1 MRTNKSGRSRI
12 SARLFMTG
20 LVLALASACAEQETA
35 APTPEPT
42 AAAIEAGL
50 PSPGS
55 ATNATKQANA
65 ALAERL
71 DHAPG
76 TDGEDARRDR
86 LAYIEDEA
94 ILAADGSVVWAIP
107 QFDFLDE
114 QAPETVNPSL
124 WRQSQL
130 AAHHGLFKVTD
141 GIYQVRG
148 YDLSVMSV
156 IEGETGWIV
165 VDPLTAN
172 ETAAAALKLVND
184 TLGERPVTG
193 VLYTHSHADH
203 FGGARGVISDE
214 DVAAGVPI
222 LAPIGFSEN
231 AVSENLIAGN
241 QMSRR
246 ATLMFGN
253 TLPRSVTAHV
263 GSGLGPGLPNGTIS
277 LILPT
282 EEIEGRGT
290 VRVIDGV
297 TFEFIDAAGTE
308 APAEFMFYL
317 PEMRALCTAEV
328 ATATFHNVLTPRGAK
343 VRDALKWSRA
353 IDYVLAEYG
362 ETSDVVFAS
371 HHWPTWG
378 QENVAQFLRSQR
390 DIYRYVHD
398 QTLRNANAG
407 ATMIE
412 AAEAVEEPAFQ
423 GGDFT
428 TRGYY
433 GTLNHNAKAVY
444 QHYFGWWGGVP
455 ADYNR
460 LPLEVTASRYVEAM
474 GGAGPALEIG
484 QAAFAKGDY
493 RWAAEVFN
501 HLVFA
506 EPDNAEARDWLAAT
520 YEQLGF
526 QAESGAWRSYYLTG
540 AAELR
545 RGVPDVGNPNL
556 GNADF
561 LKAVPSLDLF
571 DALAVR
577 YNPSKMERD
586 PFVIVFNFPDRDE
599 TISVLV
605 ETSVLVPREGATD
618 DPTAT
623 VTIDRHDLDRLILG
637 EAAPLGLI
645 TSGKMKLSGNRGAV
659 STMFDALDQP
669 DFWFNTVVP

>member
-1 MRTNKSGRSRI
+1 MRIWMSGLC
-12 SARLFMTG
+12 AA
-20 LVLALASACAEQETA
+20 LVASCGQQAEINE
-35 APTPEPT
+35 TPEPSAT
-42 AAAIEAGL
+42 AIEAGL
-50 PSPGS
+50 PAPGT
-55 ATNATKQANA
+55 ATSATKQANA
-65 ALAERL
+65 ALATRL
-71 DHAPG
+71 DLSLG
-76 TDGEDARRDR
+76 SDGEDARRDR
-86 LAYIEDEA
+86 IAYIEDEA
-94 ILAADGSVVWAIP
+94 ILDADGNVVWAIP
-107 QFDFLDE
+107 QFEFLE
-114 QAPETVNPSL
+114 GEAPETVNPSL

-130 AAHHGLFKVTD
+130 AAHHGLFQVSE

-156 IEGETGWIV
+156 IEGDTGWIV
-165 VDPLTAN
+165 VDPLTST

-203 FGGARGVISDE
+203 FGGARGVISDQDIAE
-214 DVAAGVPI
+214 GVPV
-222 LAPIGFSEN
+222 LAPIGFSES

-253 TLPRSVTAHV
+253 TLPRSTTAHV

-317 PEMRALCTAEV
+317 PEKNALCTAEV

-362 ETSDVVFAS
+362 ESSDVVFAS

-378 QENVAQFLRSQR
+378 QENVVDFLESQR

-407 ATMIE
+407 ATMVE
-412 AAEAVEEPAFQ
+412 AAEAVEEPEFQ
-423 GGDFT
+423 AGDFA

-460 LPLEVTASRYVEAM
+460 LPHEVTASRYVDAM
-474 GGAGPALEIG
+474 GGAGAVLSIG
-484 QAAFAKGDY
+484 QDAFASGDY
-493 RWAAEVFN
+493 RWAAELFN
-501 HLVFA
+501 HVVFA
-506 EPDNAEARDWLAAT
+506 DPENKDARDWLSAT

-545 RGVPDVGNPNL
+545 RGLPNVGDPQI

-571 DALAVR
+571 DALAAR
-577 YNPSKMERD
+577 YNPSKMDRD
-586 PFVIVFNFPDRDE
+586 PFSIVFEFPDTGE
-599 TISVLV
+599 TVSLLV
-605 ETSVLVPREGATD
+605 EKAVLVPRDGGVEA
-618 DPTAT
+618 PAAT
-623 VTIDRHDLDRLILG
+623 VTINRLDFDRLILG
-637 EAAPLGLI
+637 EAGPLGLM
-645 TSGKMKLSGNRGAV
+645 TSGKMKIDGKRGAV

-669 DFWFNTVVP
+669 DFWFNTVTP

>member
-1 MRTNKSGRSRI
+1 MRI
-12 SARLFMTG
+12 IVAG
-20 LVLALASACAEQETA
+20 LGLALLAACGQEE
-35 APTPEPT
+35 APPPEPS
-42 AAAIEAGL
+42 ASAIEAGL
-50 PSPGS
+50 PAPGT
-55 ATNATKQANA
+55 ATSFTRQANA
-65 ALAERL
+65 DLAARL
-71 DHAPG
+71 DLSDG
-76 TDGEDARRDR
+76 SDGEDARRDR
-86 LAYIEDEA
+86 LAYIEDDA
-94 ILAADGSVVWAIP
+94 ILNANGDVVWAIP
-107 QFDFLDE
+107 QFEFLDAE
-114 QAPETVNPSL
+114 APETVNPSL

-130 AAHHGLFKVTD
+130 AAHHGLFKVMD

-156 IEGETGWIV
+156 IEGDTGWIL
-165 VDPLTAN
+165 VDPLTAT

-203 FGGARGVISDE
+203 FGGARGVITDE
-214 DVAAGVPI
+214 QVAAGVPV
-222 LAPIGFSEN
+222 LAPIGFSES

-253 TLPRSVTAHV
+253 TLPRSTTAHV
-263 GSGLGPGLPNGTIS
+263 GSGLGPGLPNGTVS
-277 LILPT
+277 LLLPT

-317 PEMRALCTAEV
+317 PEKRALCTAEV

-343 VRDALKWSRA
+343 VRDALKWSRV

-362 ETSDVVFAS
+362 DESDVVFAS

-378 QENVAQFLRSQR
+378 QEEVAGFLASQR

-407 ATMIE
+407 ATMVE
-412 AAEAVEEPAFQ
+412 AAEAVEEPGFQ
-423 GGDFT
+423 AEDFA

-460 LPLEVTASRYVEAM
+460 LPHEVTASRYVEAM
-474 GGAGPALEIG
+474 GGADRVLEIG
-484 QAAFAKGDY
+484 QTAFESGDY

-506 EPDNAEARDWLAAT
+506 DPDNQEGRDWLSAT

-545 RGVPDVGNPNL
+545 RGVPDLGNPNL
-556 GNADF
+556 GNPDF

-577 YNPSKMERD
+577 YNPGEMDRD
-586 PFVIVFNFPDRDE
+586 PFVVVFNFPDRDE
-599 TISVLV
+599 TISLLV
-605 ETSVLVPREGATD
+605 EKSVLVPRPGVTPDA
-618 DPTAT
+618 TAT
-623 VTIDRHDLDRLILG
+623 VTINRSDLDRLILG

-645 TSGKMKLSGNRGAV
+645 TGGKMKISGQRSAV
-659 STMFDALDQP
+659 SAMFDALDQP
-669 DFWFNTVVP
+669 DFWFNTVTP

>member
-1 MRTNKSGRSRI
+1 MRI
-12 SARLFMTG
+12 WIAG
-20 LVLALASACAEQETA
+20 LCTALAAACGQQPETSQTTEPSAT
-35 APTPEPT
+35 
-42 AAAIEAGL
+42 AIEAGL
-50 PSPGS
+50 PTPGS
-55 ATNATKQANA
+55 ATAATQQANA
-65 ALAERL
+65 DLAARL
-71 DHAPG
+71 DLSQG
-76 TDGEDARRDR
+76 SDGEDARRDR
-86 LAYIEDEA
+86 LAFIEDEA
-94 ILAADGSVVWAIP
+94 ILGADGNVVWAIP
-107 QFDFLDE
+107 QFEFLDGD
-114 QAPETVNPSL
+114 APDTVNPSL

-130 AAHHGLFKVTD
+130 SAHHGLFKVSD

-148 YDLSVMSV
+148 YDLAVMSV
-156 IEGETGWIV
+156 IEGDTGWII
-165 VDPLTAN
+165 VDPLTAT

-193 VLYTHSHADH
+193 MLYTHSHADH

-214 DVAAGVPI
+214 DVAAGVPV
-222 LAPIGFSEN
+222 LAPVGFSES

-253 TLPRSVTAHV
+253 TLPRSTTAHV

-282 EEIEGRGT
+282 EEIDGRGT

-317 PEMRALCTAEV
+317 PEKRALCTAEV

-362 ETSDVVFAS
+362 ARSDVVFAS

-378 QENVAQFLRSQR
+378 QENVVGFLESQR

-407 ATMIE
+407 ATMVE
-412 AAEAVEEPAFQ
+412 AAEAVEEPDFQ
-423 GGDFT
+423 ADDFT

-455 ADYNR
+455 AEYNR
-460 LPLEVTASRYVEAM
+460 LPHEVTASRYVEAM
-474 GGAGPALEIG
+474 GGADAVLSIG
-484 QAAFAKGDY
+484 QDAFASGDY
-493 RWAAEVFN
+493 RWAAELFN

-506 EPDNAEARDWLAAT
+506 DPDNKDARDWLSAT

-545 RGVPDVGNPNL
+545 RGLPNVGNPQL

-571 DALAVR
+571 DSLASR
-577 YNPSKMERD
+577 YNPSKMNRD
-586 PFVIVFNFPDRDE
+586 PFAVVFAFPDTGE
-599 TISVLV
+599 TISLLV
-605 ETSVLVPREGATD
+605 ETSVLVPRQGGVDA
-618 DPTAT
+618 PAAT
-623 VTIDRHDLDRLILG
+623 VTIDRHDFDRLILG
-637 EAAPLGLI
+637 DAKPLGLM
-645 TSGKMKLSGNRGAV
+645 TSGKMKIQGQRGAV
-659 STMFDALDQP
+659 SAMFESLDQP
-669 DFWFNTVVP
+669 DFWFNTVTP

>member
-1 MRTNKSGRSRI
+1 MRVQIAG
-12 SARLFMTG
+12 LG
-20 LVLALASACAEQETA
+20 LVLLAACGQEE
-35 APTPEPT
+35 APPPEPS
-42 AAAIEAGL
+42 AAAVDAGL
-50 PSPGS
+50 PTPGT
-55 ATNATKQANA
+55 ATEFTRQANA
-65 ALAERL
+65 DLASRL
-71 DHAPG
+71 DLSHG
-76 TDGEDARRDR
+76 SDGEDARRDR
-86 LAYIEDEA
+86 LAFIQDEA
-94 ILAADGSVVWAIP
+94 ILNANGDVVWAIP
-107 QFDFLDE
+107 QFEFLEAD
-114 QAPETVNPSL
+114 APETVNPSL

-130 AAHHGLFKVTD
+130 AAHHGLFKVMD

-156 IEGETGWIV
+156 IEGETGWIL
-165 VDPLTAN
+165 VDPLTAT
-172 ETAAAALKLVND
+172 ETAAAALKLVNE
-184 TLGERPVTG
+184 TLGERPVAG

-203 FGGARGVISDE
+203 FGGARGVITDE
-214 DVAAGVPI
+214 DVAAGVPV

-246 ATLMFGN
+246 AALMFGN
-253 TLPRSVTAHV
+253 TLPRSTSAHV
-263 GSGLGPGLPNGTIS
+263 GSGLGPGLPNGTVS
-277 LILPT
+277 LLLPT

-317 PEMRALCTAEV
+317 PEKRALCTAEV

-343 VRDALKWSRA
+343 VRDALKWSRV

-362 ETSDVVFAS
+362 DQSDVVFAS

-378 QENVAQFLRSQR
+378 QENVEDFLEGQR

-407 ATMIE
+407 ATMVE

-423 GGDFT
+423 AADFT

-455 ADYNR
+455 AEYNR
-460 LPLEVTASRYVEAM
+460 LPHEVTAARYVDAM
-474 GGAGPALEIG
+474 GGADAVLEIG
-484 QAAFAKGDY
+484 RNAFASGDY

-506 EPDNAEARDWLAAT
+506 DPENQEGRDWLSAT

-545 RGVPDVGNPNL
+545 RGVPDIGNPNL
-556 GNADF
+556 GNPDF

-577 YNPSKMERD
+577 YNPAEMDRE

-599 TISVLV
+599 TISLLV
-605 ETSVLVPREGATD
+605 EAAVIVPRMGGTE
-618 DPTAT
+618 DPAAT
-623 VTIDRHDLDRLILG
+623 VTINRSDLDRLILG
-637 EAAPLGLI
+637 EAAPLGLV
-645 TSGKMKLSGNRGAV
+645 TSGKMKISGKRSAV
-659 STMFDALDQP
+659 SHMFDALDQP
-669 DFWFNTVVP
+669 EFWFNTVTP

>member
-1 MRTNKSGRSRI
+1 MRIWMAGLCATLATACGQQSEINQAAEP
-12 SARLFMTG
+12 SAT
-20 LVLALASACAEQETA
+20 
-35 APTPEPT
+35 
-42 AAAIEAGL
+42 AIEAGL
-50 PSPGS
+50 PTPGS
-55 ATNATKQANA
+55 ATAATQQANA

-71 DHAPG
+71 DLSQG
-76 TDGEDARRDR
+76 SDGEDARRDR

-94 ILAADGSVVWAIP
+94 ILGADGNVVWAIP
-107 QFDFLDE
+107 QFEFLDGD
-114 QAPETVNPSL
+114 APETVNPSL

-130 AAHHGLFKVTD
+130 SAHHGLFKVSD

-148 YDLSVMSV
+148 YDLAVMSV
-156 IEGETGWIV
+156 IEGDTGWII
-165 VDPLTAN
+165 VDPLTAT

-214 DVAAGVPI
+214 DVAAGVPV
-222 LAPIGFSEN
+222 LAPVGFSES

-246 ATLMFGN
+246 STLMFGN
-253 TLPRSVTAHV
+253 TLPRSTTAHV
-263 GSGLGPGLPNGTIS
+263 GSGLGPGLPNGSIS

-317 PEMRALCTAEV
+317 PEKNALCTAEV

-362 ETSDVVFAS
+362 TRSDVVFAS

-378 QENVAQFLRSQR
+378 QENVVGFLESQR

-412 AAEAVEEPAFQ
+412 AAEAVEEPEFQ
-423 GGDFT
+423 ADDFT

-455 ADYNR
+455 AEYNE
-460 LPLEVTASRYVEAM
+460 LPHEVTASRYVEAM
-474 GGAGPALEIG
+474 GGADAVLSIG
-484 QAAFAKGDY
+484 QDAFASGDY
-493 RWAAEVFN
+493 RWAAELFN
-501 HLVFA
+501 HVVFA
-506 EPDNAEARDWLAAT
+506 DPENKDARDWLSAT

-545 RGVPDVGNPNL
+545 RGLPNVGNPQL

-571 DALAVR
+571 DSLASR
-577 YNPSKMERD
+577 YNPAKMDRD
-586 PFVIVFNFPDRDE
+586 PFAVVFAFPDTGE
-599 TISVLV
+599 TISLLV
-605 ETSVLVPREGATD
+605 EKAVLVPREGGVDA
-618 DPTAT
+618 PAAT
-623 VTIDRHDLDRLILG
+623 VTIDRHDFDRLILG
-637 EAAPLGLI
+637 DAKPLGLM
-645 TSGKMKLSGNRGAV
+645 TSGKMKIDGKRSAV
-659 STMFDALDQP
+659 SAMFDSLDQP
-669 DFWFNTVVP
+669 DFWFNTVTP

>member
-1 MRTNKSGRSRI
+1 MRYWIAGVC
-12 SARLFMTG
+12 LTG
-20 LVLALASACAEQETA
+20 LAACGDAPEIAE
-35 APTPEPT
+35 TPEPST
-42 AAAIEAGL
+42 AAIEAGL
-50 PSPGS
+50 PAPGS
-55 ATNATKQANA
+55 ATNATKAANA

-71 DHAPG
+71 DLAPG
-76 TDGEDARRDR
+76 SDGEDARRDR
-86 LAYIEDEA
+86 LAFIDAPA
-94 ILAADGSVVWAIP
+94 ILDEDGNVVWAIP
-107 QFDFLDE
+107 QFEFLDDT
-114 QAPETVNPSL
+114 APDTVNPSL

-130 AAHHGLFKVTD
+130 AAHHGLFQVMD

-156 IEGETGWIV
+156 IEGETGWIL
-165 VDPLTAN
+165 VDPLTST
-172 ETAAAALKLVND
+172 ETAAAALALVNE

-214 DVAAGVPI
+214 DVAAGVPV
-222 LAPIGFSEN
+222 LAPIGFSES

-253 TLPRSVTAHV
+253 TLPRSTTAHV

-317 PEMRALCTAEV
+317 PEKRALCTAEV

-378 QENVAQFLRSQR
+378 PENVTTFLKSQR

-407 ATMIE
+407 ATMVE
-412 AAEAVEEPAFQ
+412 AAEAVEEPDFQ
-423 GGDFT
+423 ADDFA

-455 ADYNR
+455 AEYNR
-460 LPLEVTASRYVEAM
+460 LPHEETAARYVDAM
-474 GGAGPALEIG
+474 GGADAVLEIG
-484 QAAFAKGDY
+484 QAAFNQGDY

-501 HLVFA
+501 HVVFA
-506 EPDNAEARDWLAAT
+506 DPDNQQGRDWLSAT

-545 RGVPDVGNPNL
+545 RGLPNVGDPRL
-556 GNADF
+556 GNLDF
-561 LKAVPSLDLF
+561 LKAVPSVDLF
-571 DALAVR
+571 DALAAR
-577 YNPSKMERD
+577 FNPAKLDRE
-586 PFVIVFNFPDRDE
+586 PYAVTFVFPDTSE
-599 TISVLV
+599 TVSLLV
-605 ETSVLVPREGATD
+605 ETAVIVPREGEVSA
-618 DPTAT
+618 PAAT
-623 VTIDRHDLDRLILG
+623 VTMDRSDFDRLILG
-637 EAAPLGLI
+637 DAQPLGLVM
-645 TSGKMKLSGNRGAV
+645 SGRMKIAGQRNAV
-659 STMFDALDQP
+659 SDMFDALDQP
-669 DFWFNTVVP
+669 GFWFNTVTP

>member
-1 MRTNKSGRSRI
+1 MRVI
-12 SARLFMTG
+12 VAG
-20 LVLALASACAEQETA
+20 LGLAVLAACGQQDPIA
-35 APTPEPT
+35 PEPDPS
-42 AAAIEAGL
+42 AAALEAGL
-50 PSPGS
+50 PTPGT
-55 ATNATKQANA
+55 ATEATKQANESLA
-65 ALAERL
+65 ARL
-71 DHAPG
+71 DLAQG
-76 TDGEDARRDR
+76 SDGEDARRDR
-86 LAYIEDEA
+86 LAYIEEPA
-94 ILAADGSVVWAIP
+94 ILNADGDLVWAIP
-107 QFDFLDE
+107 QFEFLDAE
-114 QAPETVNPSL
+114 APETVNPSL

-130 AAHHGLFKVTD
+130 AAHHGLFKVMD
-141 GIYQVRG
+141 GLYQVRG

-156 IEGETGWIV
+156 IEGETGWII
-165 VDPLTAN
+165 VDPLTAT
-172 ETAAAALKLVND
+172 ETAAASLKLVND

-214 DVAAGVPI
+214 EVAAGVPV
-222 LAPIGFSEN
+222 LAPIGFSES

-253 TLPRSVTAHV
+253 TLPRSTTAHV
-263 GSGLGPGLPNGTIS
+263 GSGLGPGLPNGTVS
-277 LILPT
+277 LLLPT

-317 PEMRALCTAEV
+317 PEKRALCTAEV

-343 VRDALKWSRA
+343 VRDALKWSRV

-362 ETSDVVFAS
+362 AESDVVFAS

-378 QENVAQFLRSQR
+378 QDNVIQFLAGQR

-407 ATMIE
+407 ATMVE

-423 GGDFT
+423 GSNFT

-455 ADYNR
+455 AEYNR
-460 LPLEVTASRYVEAM
+460 LPHEVTAERYVEAM
-474 GGAGPALEIG
+474 GGPDSVLEIG
-484 QAAFAKGDY
+484 RKAFAAGDY

-506 EPDNAEARDWLAAT
+506 DPDRQEARDWLSAT

-545 RGVPDVGNPNL
+545 RGVPNVGNPNL
-556 GNADF
+556 GNPDF

-577 YNPSKMERD
+577 YNPEKMDRE
-586 PFVIVFNFPDRDE
+586 PFVIVFEFPDRSE
-599 TISVLV
+599 TISLLV
-605 ETSVLVPREGATD
+605 EEAVLVPRMGATE

-623 VTIDRHDLDRLILG
+623 VTINRSDLDRLILG
-637 EAAPLGLI
+637 EAAPLGLV
-645 TSGKMKLSGNRGAV
+645 TSGRMKIGGKRSAV
-659 STMFDALDQP
+659 SAMFDALDQQ
-669 DFWFNTVVP
+669 DFWFNTVIP

>member
-1 MRTNKSGRSRI
+1 MRTWM
-12 SARLFMTG
+12 A
-20 LVLALASACAEQETA
+20 ALGGALLSACGQDPAIP
-35 APTPEPT
+35 PTPEPT

-50 PSPGS
+50 PSPGT
-55 ATNATKQANA
+55 ATEATKQANA
-65 ALAERL
+65 SLAARL
-71 DHAPG
+71 DLAPG
-76 TDGEDARRDR
+76 SDGEDARRDR
-86 LAYIEDEA
+86 IAYIEDEA
-94 ILAADGSVVWAIP
+94 ILGDDGSVVWAIP
-107 QFDFLDE
+107 QFEFLDGN
-114 QAPETVNPSL
+114 APETVNPSL

-130 AAHHGLFKVTD
+130 AAHHGLFRVMD
-141 GIYQVRG
+141 GVYQVRG

-156 IEGETGWIV
+156 IEGDTGWII
-165 VDPLTAN
+165 VDPLTAT
-172 ETAAAALKLVND
+172 ETAAASLKLVND

-214 DVAAGVPI
+214 DVANGVPV
-222 LAPIGFSEN
+222 LAPIGFSES

-241 QMSRR
+241 QMGRR
-246 ATLMFGN
+246 STLMFGN
-253 TLPRSVTAHV
+253 TLPRSTTAHV

-277 LILPT
+277 LLLPT

-317 PEMRALCTAEV
+317 PEKRALCTAEV

-378 QENVAQFLRSQR
+378 QENVVQFLASQR

-407 ATMIE
+407 ATMVE

-423 GGDFT
+423 ADDFA

-455 ADYNR
+455 AEYNR
-460 LPLEVTASRYVEAM
+460 LPHEVTAERYVEAM
-474 GGAGPALEIG
+474 GGAASVLEIG
-484 QAAFAKGDY
+484 QNAFSSGDY

-506 EPDNAEARDWLAAT
+506 EPENQEARDWLSAA

-545 RGVPDVGNPNL
+545 RGLPNVGNPQL

-561 LKAVPSLDLF
+561 LRAVPSIDLF
-571 DALAVR
+571 DALAAR
-577 YNPSKMERD
+577 YNPSKIDRD
-586 PFVIVFNFPDRDE
+586 PFAIVFDFPDTGE
-599 TISVLV
+599 TISLLV
-605 ETSVLVPREGATD
+605 EKAVIVPREGTIE
-618 DPTAT
+618 DPAAT
-623 VTIDRHDLDRLILG
+623 VTIDRLNFDRLVLG
-637 EAAPLGLI
+637 DASPLGLV
-645 TSGKMKLSGNRGAV
+645 TTGKMKVGGKRGAV
-659 STMFDALDQP
+659 SAMFDALDQP
-669 DFWFNTVVP
+669 PFWFNTVTP

>member
-1 MRTNKSGRSRI
+1 MRILIAGMGM
-12 SARLFMTG
+12 AL
-20 LVLALASACAEQETA
+20 LAACGQEE
-35 APTPEPT
+35 APPPEPSP
-42 AAAIEAGL
+42 AAIEAGL
-50 PSPGS
+50 PTPGT
-55 ATNATKQANA
+55 ATAFTKQANA
-65 ALAERL
+65 ELAARL
-71 DHAPG
+71 DLSQG
-76 TDGEDARRDR
+76 SDGEDARRDR
-86 LAYIEDEA
+86 LAYIEDDA
-94 ILAADGSVVWAIP
+94 ILNADGEIVWAIP
-107 QFDFLDE
+107 QFEFLDDD
-114 QAPETVNPSL
+114 APDTVNPSL

-156 IEGETGWIV
+156 IEGETGWIL
-165 VDPLTAN
+165 VDPLTAT

-184 TLGERPVTG
+184 TLGQRPVTG

-214 DVAAGVPI
+214 DVAAGVPV
-222 LAPIGFSEN
+222 LAPIGFSES

-253 TLPRSVTAHV
+253 TLPRGTRAHV
-263 GSGLGPGLPNGTIS
+263 GSGLGPGLPNGTVS
-277 LILPT
+277 LLLPT

-317 PEMRALCTAEV
+317 PEKRALCTAEV

-343 VRDALKWSRA
+343 VRDALKWSRV

-362 ETSDVVFAS
+362 TRSDVVFAS

-378 QENVAQFLRSQR
+378 QENVAGFLASQR

-407 ATMIE
+407 ATMVE

-423 GGDFT
+423 AADFT

-455 ADYNR
+455 AEYNR
-460 LPLEVTASRYVEAM
+460 LPHEVTAARYVEAM
-474 GGAGPALEIG
+474 GGAERVLEIG
-484 QAAFAKGDY
+484 QAAFESGDY

-501 HLVFA
+501 HVVFA
-506 EPDNAEARDWLAAT
+506 DPDNQEGRDWLSAT

-545 RGVPDVGNPNL
+545 RGVPDVGDPNL

-577 YNPSKMERD
+577 YNPAEMNQD
-586 PFVIVFNFPDRDE
+586 PFSIVFNFPDRNE
-599 TISVLV
+599 TISLLV
-605 ETSVLVPREGATD
+605 EEAVIVPRDGTIEDAA
-618 DPTAT
+618 AT
-623 VTIDRHDLDRLILG
+623 VTMNRSDFDRLILR

-645 TSGKMKLSGNRGAV
+645 TGGKMKISGKRSAV
-659 STMFDALDQP
+659 SAMFDALDQP
-669 DFWFNTVVP
+669 DFWFNTVEP

>member
-1 MRTNKSGRSRI
+1 MRTLI
-12 SARLFMTG
+12 AG
-20 LVLALASACAEQETA
+20 LGLALLSACGQDE
-35 APTPEPT
+35 APPEPS

-50 PSPGS
+50 PAPGT
-55 ATNATKQANA
+55 ATAFTRQANA
-65 ALAERL
+65 DLAARL
-71 DHAPG
+71 DLSHG

-86 LAYIEDEA
+86 LAYIEDAA
-94 ILAADGSVVWAIP
+94 ILNADGDVVWAIP
-107 QFDFLDE
+107 QFEFLDDD
-114 QAPETVNPSL
+114 APETVNPSL

-130 AAHHGLFKVTD
+130 AAHHGLFKVAD

-156 IEGETGWIV
+156 IEGDTGWIL
-165 VDPLTAN
+165 VDPLTAT
-172 ETAAAALKLVND
+172 ETAAASLKLVND

-203 FGGARGVISDE
+203 FGGARGVISDAE
-214 DVAAGVPI
+214 VAAGVPI
-222 LAPIGFSEN
+222 LAPFGFSES

-253 TLPRSVTAHV
+253 TLPRGSTAHV
-263 GSGLGPGLPNGTIS
+263 GSGLGPGLPNGTVS
-277 LILPT
+277 LLLPT

-317 PEMRALCTAEV
+317 PEKRALCTAEV

-343 VRDALKWSRA
+343 VRDALKWSRV

-362 ETSDVVFAS
+362 DRSDVVFAS

-378 QENVAQFLRSQR
+378 EENVADFLASQR

-407 ATMIE
+407 ATMVE
-412 AAEAVEEPAFQ
+412 AAEAVEEPSFQ
-423 GGDFT
+423 GADFT

-455 ADYNR
+455 AEYNR
-460 LPLEVTASRYVEAM
+460 LPHAVTAARYVEAM
-474 GGAGPALEIG
+474 GGAERVLEIG
-484 QAAFAKGDY
+484 QTAFESGDY

-506 EPDNAEARDWLAAT
+506 DPDNQEGRDWLSAT

-577 YNPSKMERD
+577 YNPAEMDRD
-586 PFVIVFNFPDRDE
+586 PYVIVFNFPDRDE
-599 TISVLV
+599 TISLLV
-605 ETSVLVPREGATD
+605 EEAVIVPRHGATED
-618 DPTAT
+618 AAAT
-623 VTIDRHDLDRLILG
+623 VTINRSDLDRLILG

-645 TSGKMKLSGNRGAV
+645 TGGKMKISGKRSAV
-659 STMFDALDQP
+659 SAMFDALDQP
-669 DFWFNTVVP
+669 DFWFNTVTP

>member
-1 MRTNKSGRSRI
+1 MRVWMAALGG
-12 SARLFMTG
+12 AL
-20 LVLALASACAEQETA
+20 LAACGQEPA
-35 APTPEPT
+35 IPPTPEPS
-42 AAAIEAGL
+42 AAALEAGL
-50 PSPGS
+50 PSPGT
-55 ATNATKQANA
+55 ATEATKQANA
-65 ALAERL
+65 SLAARL
-71 DHAPG
+71 DLDPG
-76 TDGEDARRDR
+76 SDGEDARRDR
-86 LAYIEDEA
+86 ISYIEDEA
-94 ILAADGSVVWAIP
+94 ILAEDGTVVWAIP
-107 QFDFLDE
+107 QFEFLDGD
-114 QAPETVNPSL
+114 APETVNPSL

-130 AAHHGLFKVTD
+130 AAHHGLFKVMD

-148 YDLSVMSV
+148 YDLAVMSI
-156 IEGETGWIV
+156 IEGKTGWII
-165 VDPLTAN
+165 VDPLTAT
-172 ETAAAALKLVND
+172 ETAAASLKLVND

-214 DVAAGVPI
+214 DVANGVPV
-222 LAPIGFSEN
+222 LAPIGFSES

-253 TLPRSVTAHV
+253 TLPRSTTAHV

-290 VRVIDGV
+290 IRVIDGV

-317 PEMRALCTAEV
+317 PEKRALCTAEV

-378 QENVAQFLRSQR
+378 QENVADFLASQR

-407 ATMIE
+407 ATMVE
-412 AAEAVEEPAFQ
+412 AAEAVEEPGFQ
-423 GGDFT
+423 TEDFA

-455 ADYNR
+455 AEYNR
-460 LPLEVTASRYVEAM
+460 LPHEVTAERYVEAM
-474 GGAGPALEIG
+474 GGAASVLEIG
-484 QAAFAKGDY
+484 QNAFASGDY

-506 EPDNAEARDWLAAT
+506 EPDNQEARDWLSAT

-545 RGVPDVGNPNL
+545 RGLPNVGNPQL
-556 GNADF
+556 GNPDF

-571 DALAVR
+571 DALAAR
-577 YNPSKMERD
+577 FNPSKIERD
-586 PFVIVFNFPDRDE
+586 PYAIVFEFPDTGE
-599 TISVLV
+599 TITLLV
-605 ETSVLVPREGATD
+605 EKAVIVPREGTIEA
-618 DPTAT
+618 PAAT
-623 VTIDRHDLDRLILG
+623 VTIDRFDFDRLILG
-637 EAAPLGLI
+637 DASPLGLV
-645 TSGKMKLSGNRGAV
+645 TSGKMKIGGKRGAV
-659 STMFDALDQP
+659 SAMFDALDQP
-669 DFWFNTVVP
+669 DFWFNTVTP

>member
-1 MRTNKSGRSRI
+1 M
-12 SARLFMTG
+12 A
-20 LVLALASACAEQETA
+20 ALGGALMAACSQETTIQ
-35 APTPEPT
+35 PTPEPS
-42 AAAIEAGL
+42 AAALEAGL
-50 PSPGS
+50 PSPGT
-55 ATNATKQANA
+55 ATDATKQANA
-65 ALAERL
+65 ALAARL
-71 DHAPG
+71 DLDPG
-76 TDGEDARRDR
+76 SDGEDARRDR
-86 LAYIEDEA
+86 IAYIEEDA
-94 ILAADGSVVWAIP
+94 ILDEDGALVWAIP
-107 QFDFLDE
+107 QFEFLDGD
-114 QAPETVNPSL
+114 APETVNPSL

-130 AAHHGLFKVTD
+130 AAHHGLFKVMD

-148 YDLSVMSV
+148 YDLAVMSI
-156 IEGETGWIV
+156 IEGETGWIII
-165 VDPLTAN
+165 DPLTAT
-172 ETAAAALKLVND
+172 ETAAASLKLVND

-214 DVAAGVPI
+214 DVANGVPV
-222 LAPIGFSEN
+222 LAPVGFSES

-246 ATLMFGN
+246 STLMFGN
-253 TLPRSVTAHV
+253 TLPRSTTAHV

-290 VRVIDGV
+290 TRVIDGV

-317 PEMRALCTAEV
+317 PEKRALCTAEV

-378 QENVAQFLRSQR
+378 QENVTDFLASQR

-423 GGDFT
+423 ADDFT

-455 ADYNR
+455 AEYNR
-460 LPLEVTASRYVEAM
+460 LPHEVTAERYVEAM
-474 GGAGPALEIG
+474 GGAAPVLELG
-484 QAAFAKGDY
+484 QNAFATGDY

-506 EPDNAEARDWLAAT
+506 EPDNQEARDWLSAT

-545 RGVPDVGNPNL
+545 RGLPNIGNPQL

-561 LKAVPSLDLF
+561 LKAVPSIDLF
-571 DALAVR
+571 DALAAR
-577 YNPSKMERD
+577 YNPAKLERD
-586 PFVIVFNFPDRDE
+586 PYAIVFEFPDTGE
-599 TISVLV
+599 TISLLV
-605 ETSVLVPREGATD
+605 EKAVLVPREGTTEA
-618 DPTAT
+618 PAAT
-623 VTIDRHDLDRLILG
+623 VTIDRIDFDRLILR
-637 EAAPLGLI
+637 EASPLGLV
-645 TSGKMKLSGNRGAV
+645 TSGKMKIGGKRGAV
-659 STMFDALDQP
+659 SAMFDALDQP
-669 DFWFNTVVP
+669 PFWFNTVTP

>member
-1 MRTNKSGRSRI
+1 MRI
-12 SARLFMTG
+12 YLAG
-20 LVLALASACAEQETA
+20 LGLALLSACSGQET
-35 APTPEPT
+35 PT
-42 AAAIEAGL
+42 AEPSDAAVEAGL
-50 PSPGS
+50 PAPGS
-55 ATNATKQANA
+55 ATVFTKQANSS
-65 ALAERL
+65 LAERL
-71 DHAPG
+71 DLSQG

-86 LAYIEDEA
+86 LAFIEDDA
-94 ILAADGSVVWAIP
+94 ILNANGDVVWSIP
-107 QFDFLDE
+107 QFEFLDTE
-114 QAPETVNPSL
+114 APETVNPSL

-130 AAHHGLFKVTD
+130 AAHHGLFKVMD

-156 IEGETGWIV
+156 IEGDTGWIL
-165 VDPLTAN
+165 VDPLTAT

-203 FGGARGVISDE
+203 FGGARGVITDE
-214 DVAAGVPI
+214 EVAAGVPV

-253 TLPRSVTAHV
+253 TLPRSTTAHV
-263 GSGLGPGLPNGTIS
+263 GSGLGPGLPNGTVS
-277 LILPT
+277 LLLPT

-290 VRVIDGV
+290 VRVIDGI

-317 PEMRALCTAEV
+317 PEKRALCTAEV

-343 VRDALKWSRA
+343 VRDALKWSRV
-353 IDYVLAEYG
+353 IDHVLAEYG
-362 ETSDVVFAS
+362 DRSDVVFAS

-378 QENVAQFLRSQR
+378 QDNVAGFLASQR

-412 AAEAVEEPAFQ
+412 AAEAVDEPAFQ
-423 GGDFT
+423 GADFT

-433 GTLNHNAKAVY
+433 GTLNHNSKAVY

-455 ADYNR
+455 ADYNK
-460 LPLEVTASRYVEAM
+460 LPHEVTASRYVDAM
-474 GGAGPALEIG
+474 GGAAKVLEIG
-484 QAAFAKGDY
+484 QEAFGSGDY

-506 EPDNAEARDWLAAT
+506 DPDNQEGRDWLSAT

-556 GNADF
+556 GNPDF

-577 YNPSKMERD
+577 YNPSEMDRE
-586 PFVIVFNFPDRDE
+586 PFVVVFNFPDRNE
-599 TISVLV
+599 TISLLV
-605 ETSVLVPREGATD
+605 EDAVLVPRMGASE
-618 DPTAT
+618 DPAAT
-623 VTIDRHDLDRLILG
+623 VTINRGDLDRLILG

-645 TSGKMKLSGNRGAV
+645 TGGKMKISGKRNAV
-659 STMFDALDQP
+659 SAMFDALDQP
-669 DFWFNTVVP
+669 DFWFNTVTP

>member
-1 MRTNKSGRSRI
+1 MRTFI
-12 SARLFMTG
+12 AG
-20 LVLALASACAEQETA
+20 LGLALLAACGQEE
-35 APTPEPT
+35 APPPEPS

-50 PSPGS
+50 PAPGT
-55 ATNATKQANA
+55 ATTFTRQANA
-65 ALAERL
+65 DLAARL
-71 DHAPG
+71 DLSQG
-76 TDGEDARRDR
+76 SDGEDARRDR

-94 ILAADGSVVWAIP
+94 ILNADGEVVWAIP
-107 QFDFLDE
+107 QFEFLDTD
-114 QAPETVNPSL
+114 APDTVNPSL

-156 IEGETGWIV
+156 IEGETGWIL
-165 VDPLTAN
+165 VDPLTAT

-203 FGGARGVISDE
+203 FGGARGVISDA
-214 DVAAGVPI
+214 DVAAGVPV
-222 LAPIGFSEN
+222 LAPIGFSES

-253 TLPRSVTAHV
+253 TLPRGSTAHV
-263 GSGLGPGLPNGTIS
+263 GSGLGPGLPNGTVS
-277 LILPT
+277 LLLPT

-317 PEMRALCTAEV
+317 PEKRALCTAEV

-343 VRDALKWSRA
+343 VRDALKWSRV
-353 IDYVLAEYG
+353 IDHVLAEYG
-362 ETSDVVFAS
+362 GRSDVVFAS

-378 QENVAQFLRSQR
+378 QENVAGFLASQR

-407 ATMIE
+407 ATMVE
-412 AAEAVEEPAFQ
+412 AAEAVEEPGFQ
-423 GGDFT
+423 AADFT

-455 ADYNR
+455 AEYNR
-460 LPLEVTASRYVEAM
+460 LPHEVTASRYVEAM
-474 GGAGPALEIG
+474 GGAEQVLEIG
-484 QAAFAKGDY
+484 QAAFERGDY

-506 EPDNAEARDWLAAT
+506 DPDNQQGRDWLSAS

-545 RGVPDVGNPNL
+545 RGLPDAGNPNL

-577 YNPSKMERD
+577 YNPAKMERD
-586 PFVIVFNFPDRDE
+586 PYVIVFNFPDRDE
-599 TISVLV
+599 TISLLV
-605 ETSVLVPREGATD
+605 EAAVMVPRSGGTEAAA
-618 DPTAT
+618 AT
-623 VTIDRHDLDRLILG
+623 VTINRSDLDRLILG

-645 TSGKMKLSGNRGAV
+645 TGGKMKISGKRSAV
-659 STMFDALDQP
+659 SAMFDALDQP
-669 DFWFNTVVP
+669 DFWFNTVTP

>member
-1 MRTNKSGRSRI
+1 MRYLVAGFGC
-12 SARLFMTG
+12 AFM
-20 LVLALASACAEQETA
+20 AACGQEA
-35 APTPEPT
+35 PIPPTPEPST
-42 AAAIEAGL
+42 AAIEAGL
-50 PSPGS
+50 PTPGT
-55 ATNATKQANA
+55 ATPFTKQANA

-71 DHAPG
+71 DLDPG
-76 TDGEDARRDR
+76 SDGEDARRDR
-86 LAYIEDEA
+86 LAFIEDEA
-94 ILAADGSVVWAIP
+94 ILSDDGAVVWAIP
-107 QFDFLDE
+107 QFDFLESD
-114 QAPETVNPSL
+114 APDTVNPSL

-156 IEGETGWIV
+156 IEGETGWII
-165 VDPLTAN
+165 VDPLTAT
-172 ETAAAALKLVND
+172 ETAAASLKLVND

-203 FGGARGVISDE
+203 FGGVRGVISDD
-214 DVAAGVPI
+214 DVANGVPV
-222 LAPIGFSEN
+222 LAPIGFSES

-253 TLPRSVTAHV
+253 TLPRTATAHV

-290 VRVIDGV
+290 QRVIDGV

-317 PEMRALCTAEV
+317 PEKRALCTAEV

-362 ETSDVVFAS
+362 EVSDVVFAS

-378 QENVAQFLRSQR
+378 QENVVQFLESQR

-407 ATMIE
+407 ATMVE

-423 GGDFT
+423 GEDFT

-455 ADYNR
+455 AEYHR
-460 LPLEVTASRYVEAM
+460 LPHEVTASRYVEAM
-474 GGAGPALEIG
+474 GGTASVLEIG
-484 QAAFAKGDY
+484 QDAFASGDY
-493 RWAAEVFN
+493 RWAAELFN

-506 EPDNAEARDWLAAT
+506 DPDNQEARDWLSAT

-545 RGVPDVGNPNL
+545 RGLPNL
-556 GNADF
+556 GDPRLGNPDF
-561 LKAVPSLDLF
+561 LKAIPSLDLF
-571 DALAVR
+571 DALAAR
-577 YNPSKMERD
+577 FNPAKMDRD
-586 PFVIVFNFPDRDE
+586 PFSVVFEFPDTEE
-599 TISVLV
+599 TVTLLV
-605 ETSVLVPREGATD
+605 EKAVLVPREGGVD

-623 VTIDRHDLDRLILG
+623 VTMDRLDFDRLILG
-637 EAAPLGLI
+637 DARPLGLI
-645 TSGKMKLSGNRGAV
+645 ATGRMRIAGNRGAV
-659 STMFDALDQP
+659 SAMFDALDQP
-669 DFWFNTVVP
+669 PFWFNTVTP

>member
-1 MRTNKSGRSRI
+1 MREWIIGL
-12 SARLFMTG
+12 SA
-20 LVLALASACAEQETA
+20 VLLASCGPSQDIDQ
-35 APTPEPT
+35 TPDAS

-55 ATNATKQANA
+55 ATEATKRANA
-65 ALAERL
+65 ALASRL
-71 DHAPG
+71 DLSPG

-86 LAYIEDEA
+86 LAFIEEDA

-107 QFDFLDE
+107 QFDFLDSE
-114 QAPETVNPSL
+114 APETVNPSL

-130 AAHHGLFKVTD
+130 AAHHGLFRVMD

-156 IEGETGWIV
+156 IEGETGWII

-214 DVAAGVPI
+214 DVANGVPV
-222 LAPIGFSEN
+222 LAPIGFSES

-253 TLPRSVTAHV
+253 TLPRSTTAHV

-290 VRVIDGV
+290 RRVIDGV

-317 PEMRALCTAEV
+317 PEKRALCTAEV

-362 ETSDVVFAS
+362 ADSDVVFAS

-378 QENVAQFLRSQR
+378 QENVVQFLESQR

-407 ATMIE
+407 ATMVE
-412 AAEAVEEPAFQ
+412 AAEAVEEPDFQ
-423 GGDFT
+423 AEDFT

-455 ADYNR
+455 AEYNR
-460 LPLEVTASRYVEAM
+460 LPHEVTATRYVEAM
-474 GGAGPALEIG
+474 GGAEAVLEIG
-484 QAAFAKGDY
+484 QNAFAAGDY

-506 EPDNAEARDWLAAT
+506 DPERQEARDWLSAT

-545 RGVPDVGNPNL
+545 RGLPNIGDPRLGNP
-556 GNADF
+556 DF

-571 DALAVR
+571 DALAAR
-577 YNPSKMERD
+577 YNPGKMDRD
-586 PFVIVFNFPDRDE
+586 PFAIVFEFPDTAE
-599 TISVLV
+599 TVSLLV
-605 ETSVLVPREGATD
+605 ERAVLVPREGAAE
-618 DPTAT
+618 DPAAT
-623 VTIDRHDLDRLILG
+623 VTMDRRDFDRLILG
-637 EAAPLGLI
+637 DARPLGLI
-645 TSGKMKLSGNRGAV
+645 TSGKMKIGGNRGAV
-659 STMFDALDQP
+659 SAMFDALDQP
-669 DFWFNTVVP
+669 PFWFNTVVP

>member
-1 MRTNKSGRSRI
+1 M
-12 SARLFMTG
+12 
-20 LVLALASACAEQETA
+20 
-35 APTPEPT
+35 
-42 AAAIEAGL
+42 
-50 PSPGS
+50 
-55 ATNATKQANA
+55 
-65 ALAERL
+65 
-71 DHAPG
+71 
-76 TDGEDARRDR
+76 
-86 LAYIEDEA
+86 
-94 ILAADGSVVWAIP
+94 
-107 QFDFLDE
+107 
-114 QAPETVNPSL
+114 
-124 WRQSQL
+124 
-130 AAHHGLFKVTD
+130 D

-156 IEGETGWIV
+156 IEGETGWIL
-165 VDPLTAN
+165 VDPLTAT
-172 ETAAAALKLVND
+172 ETAAAALALVNE

-214 DVAAGVPI
+214 DVANGVPVF
-222 LAPIGFSEN
+222 APIGFSES

-253 TLPRSVTAHV
+253 TLPRSTTAHV

-317 PEMRALCTAEV
+317 PEKRALCTAEV

-378 QENVAQFLRSQR
+378 QDNVATFLKSQR

-407 ATMIE
+407 ATMVE

-423 GGDFT
+423 AEDFA

-455 ADYNR
+455 AEYNR
-460 LPLEVTASRYVEAM
+460 LPHEETAARYVEAM
-474 GGAGPALEIG
+474 GGADAVLEIG
-484 QAAFAKGDY
+484 QAAFNQGDY

-501 HLVFA
+501 HVVFA
-506 EPDNAEARDWLAAT
+506 DPDNQEGRDWLSAT

-545 RGVPDVGNPNL
+545 RGLPTVGDPRL
-556 GNADF
+556 GNLDF
-561 LKAVPSLDLF
+561 LKAVPSVDLF
-571 DALAVR
+571 DALAAR
-577 YNPSKMERD
+577 FNPAKLERD
-586 PFVIVFNFPDRDE
+586 PYAVTFVFPDTSE
-599 TISVLV
+599 TVSLLIEKAVI
-605 ETSVLVPREGATD
+605 VPREGEIG
-618 DPTAT
+618 DPAAT
-623 VTIDRHDLDRLILG
+623 VTIDRSDFDRLILG
-637 EAAPLGLI
+637 DANPLGLVM
-645 TSGKMKLSGNRGAV
+645 SGRMKIDGQRNAV
-659 STMFDALDQP
+659 SDMFDALDQP
-669 DFWFNTVVP
+669 GFWFNTVTP

>member
-1 MRTNKSGRSRI
+1 MRI
-12 SARLFMTG
+12 WIAG
-20 LVLALASACAEQETA
+20 LCAALAAACGQQPETRQTTEPSAT
-35 APTPEPT
+35 
-42 AAAIEAGL
+42 AIEAGL
-50 PSPGS
+50 PTPGS
-55 ATNATKQANA
+55 ATAATQQANA
-65 ALAERL
+65 DLAARL
-71 DHAPG
+71 DLSQG
-76 TDGEDARRDR
+76 SDGEDARRDR
-86 LAYIEDEA
+86 LAFIEDEA
-94 ILAADGSVVWAIP
+94 ILGADGNVVWAIP
-107 QFDFLDE
+107 QFEFLDGD
-114 QAPETVNPSL
+114 APDTVNPSL

-130 AAHHGLFKVTD
+130 SAHHGLFKVSD

-148 YDLSVMSV
+148 YDLAVMSV
-156 IEGETGWIV
+156 IEGDTGWII
-165 VDPLTAN
+165 VDPLTAT

-193 VLYTHSHADH
+193 MLYTHSHADH

-214 DVAAGVPI
+214 DVAAGVPV
-222 LAPIGFSEN
+222 LAPVGFSES

-253 TLPRSVTAHV
+253 TLPRSTTAHV

-282 EEIEGRGT
+282 EEIDGRGT

-317 PEMRALCTAEV
+317 PEKRALCTAEV

-362 ETSDVVFAS
+362 ARSDVVFAS

-378 QENVAQFLRSQR
+378 QENIVGFLESQR

-407 ATMIE
+407 ATMVE
-412 AAEAVEEPAFQ
+412 AAEAVEEPDFQ
-423 GGDFT
+423 ADDFT

-455 ADYNR
+455 AEYNR
-460 LPLEVTASRYVEAM
+460 LPHEVTASRYVDAM
-474 GGAGPALEIG
+474 GGADAVLSIG
-484 QAAFAKGDY
+484 QDAFASGDY
-493 RWAAEVFN
+493 RWAAELFN

-506 EPDNAEARDWLAAT
+506 DPDNKDGRDWLSAT

-545 RGVPDVGNPNL
+545 RGLPNVGNPQL

-571 DALAVR
+571 DSLASR
-577 YNPSKMERD
+577 YNPSKMDRD
-586 PFVIVFNFPDRDE
+586 PFAVVFAFPDTGE
-599 TISVLV
+599 TISLLV
-605 ETSVLVPREGATD
+605 ETSVLVPRQGGVDTPA
-618 DPTAT
+618 AT
-623 VTIDRHDLDRLILG
+623 VTIDRHDFDRLILG
-637 EAAPLGLI
+637 DAQPLGLM
-645 TSGKMKLSGNRGAV
+645 TSGKMKIQGQRGAV
-659 STMFDALDQP
+659 SAMFESLDQP
-669 DFWFNTVVP
+669 DFWFNTVTP

>member
-1 MRTNKSGRSRI
+1 MRTW
-12 SARLFMTG
+12 M
-20 LVLALASACAEQETA
+20 LALSGALLSACGQDPAIP
-35 APTPEPT
+35 PTPEPS

-50 PSPGS
+50 PSPGT
-55 ATNATKQANA
+55 ATEATKQANA
-65 ALAERL
+65 TVAARL
-71 DHAPG
+71 DLAPG
-76 TDGEDARRDR
+76 SDGEDARRDR
-86 LAYIEDEA
+86 IAYIEDDA
-94 ILAADGSVVWAIP
+94 ILGEDGSVVWAIP
-107 QFDFLDE
+107 QFEFLDGN
-114 QAPETVNPSL
+114 APETVNPSL

-130 AAHHGLFKVTD
+130 AAHHGLFKVMD
-141 GIYQVRG
+141 GVYQVRG

-156 IEGETGWIV
+156 IEGDTGWII
-165 VDPLTAN
+165 VDPLTAT
-172 ETAAAALKLVND
+172 ETAAASLKLVND

-203 FGGARGVISDE
+203 FGGARGVISDQ
-214 DVAAGVPI
+214 DVANGVPI
-222 LAPIGFSEN
+222 LAPIGFSES

-241 QMSRR
+241 QMGRR
-246 ATLMFGN
+246 STLMFGN
-253 TLPRSVTAHV
+253 TLPRSTTAHV

-317 PEMRALCTAEV
+317 PEKRALCTAEV

-378 QENVAQFLRSQR
+378 QENVAQFLASQR

-407 ATMIE
+407 ATMVE
-412 AAEAVEEPAFQ
+412 AAEAVEEPDFQ
-423 GGDFT
+423 AGDFA

-455 ADYNR
+455 AEYNR
-460 LPLEVTASRYVEAM
+460 LPHEVTAERYVEAM
-474 GGAGPALEIG
+474 GGADSVLELG
-484 QAAFAKGDY
+484 QNAFSSGDY

-506 EPDNAEARDWLAAT
+506 EPDNKEARDWLSAT

-545 RGVPDVGNPNL
+545 RGLPNVGNPQL

-571 DALAVR
+571 DALAAR
-577 YNPSKMERD
+577 YNPSKIDRD
-586 PFVIVFNFPDRDE
+586 PYAIVFNFPDTGE
-599 TISVLV
+599 AVTLLV
-605 ETSVLVPREGATD
+605 EKAVIVPREGTIE
-618 DPTAT
+618 DPAAT
-623 VTIDRHDLDRLILG
+623 VTIDRFDFDRLILG
-637 EAAPLGLI
+637 DASPLGLVA
-645 TSGKMKLSGNRGAV
+645 TGKMKIGGARRAV
-659 STMFDALDQP
+659 SAMFDALDQP
-669 DFWFNTVVP
+669 DFWFNTVTP

>member
-1 MRTNKSGRSRI
+1 MRI
-12 SARLFMTG
+12 VIAG
-20 LVLALASACAEQETA
+20 LGLALLSACGQQE
-35 APTPEPT
+35 PPPPEPS

-50 PSPGS
+50 PAPGT
-55 ATNATKQANA
+55 ATAFTKQANA
-65 ALAERL
+65 DLAARL
-71 DHAPG
+71 DLSLG
-76 TDGEDARRDR
+76 SDGEDARRDR
-86 LAYIEDEA
+86 LAFIEDEA
-94 ILAADGSVVWAIP
+94 ILNADGELVWSIP
-107 QFDFLDE
+107 QFDFLDGD
-114 QAPETVNPSL
+114 APETVNPSL

-130 AAHHGLFKVTD
+130 AAHHGLFKVSE

-156 IEGETGWIV
+156 IEGDTGWIL
-165 VDPLTAN
+165 VDPLTAT
-172 ETAAAALKLVND
+172 ETAAASLKLVND

-214 DVAAGVPI
+214 DVAAGVPV

-253 TLPRSVTAHV
+253 TLPRGVSTHV
-263 GSGLGPGLPNGTIS
+263 GSGLGPGLPNGTVS
-277 LILPT
+277 LLLPT

-317 PEMRALCTAEV
+317 PEKRALCTAEV

-343 VRDALKWSRA
+343 VRDALKWSRV

-362 ETSDVVFAS
+362 ERSDVVFAS

-378 QENVAQFLRSQR
+378 QENVADFLASQR

-407 ATMIE
+407 ATMVE

-423 GGDFT
+423 GADFT

-455 ADYNR
+455 AEYNR
-460 LPLEVTASRYVEAM
+460 LPHEVTAARYVEAM
-474 GGAGPALEIG
+474 GGTERVLEIG
-484 QAAFAKGDY
+484 RTAFESGDY

-506 EPDNAEARDWLAAT
+506 EPDHQEGRDWLSAT

-545 RGVPDVGNPNL
+545 RGVPNVGDPNL

-571 DALAVR
+571 DALAAR
-577 YNPSKMERD
+577 YNPAEMKRD
-586 PFVIVFNFPDRDE
+586 PFAIVFEFPDRDE
-599 TISVLV
+599 TISLLV
-605 ETSVLVPREGATD
+605 ETSVIVPRLGAIED
-618 DPTAT
+618 AAAT
-623 VTIDRHDLDRLILG
+623 VTINRSDFDRLILR
-637 EAAPLGLI
+637 EAAPLGLV
-645 TSGKMKLSGNRGAV
+645 TSGRMKIDGKRSAV
-659 STMFDALDQP
+659 SAMFDSLDQP
-669 DFWFNTVVP
+669 DFWFNTVTP